1 MAVQNEFLNTNP
13 CLPVI
18 NGKVAKFV
26 EFNVIHPQNYILDKN
41 IVSLIRSSGKSA
53 MFIISS

>member
-18 NGKVAKFV
+18 NGKDAKV
-26 EFNVIHPQNYILDKN
+26 VDFNVIHPQNYILDKN
-41 IVSLIRSSGKSA
+41 IFSLIRSSGKSA